1 MAHPIIGDTTYG
13 DRRHNRLF
21 AQQLDS
27 HRLLLA
33 ATSLQLT
40 HPITG
45 ERLTI
50 ATGLGQ
56 AFERVIENLNEVQ
69 V

>member
-33 ATSLQLT
+33 ATNLKLT
-40 HPITG
+40 HPVT
-45 ERLTI
+45 EDRLTI
-50 ATGLGQ
+50 TAGFGQ
-56 AFERVIENLNEVQ
+56 AFEQVIENLNQAQ

>member
-21 AQQLDS
+21 ALQLDS

-33 ATSLQLT
+33 ATSLELT

-45 ERLTI
+45 DRLTI
-50 ATGLGQ
+50 AAGIGQ
-56 AFERVIENLNEVQ
+56 AFEQVIENLNEAQ

>member
-1 MAHPIIGDTTYG
+1 MAHPVIGDTTYG

-33 ATSLQLT
+33 ATRLKLT

-45 ERLTI
+45 DRLTI
-50 ATGLGQ
+50 AAGLGQ
-56 AFERVIENLNEVQ
+56 AFEQVIENLNEAQ
-69 V
+69 L